1 MLLRFSGRGIHMKRK
16 QNICFTIYICEVSA
30 RNLEVVA
37 CLSVCALSASTFSQD
52 QGGCAPFTFLEAI
65 VVRHPGKDSE
75 LRASF
80 EFTNFE
86 CRLNFRCWWRGAYRF
101 WTATACQ
108 VLVHRK
114 LQDPPPI
121 PEKPMRTC
129 LSFLEGRWI
138 TRSIENGCFCM
149 RRR

>member
-1 MLLRFSGRGIHMKRK
+1 MESAGIGCELVVAATAFVEDRAIVVCCVEHRVLENNSLR
-16 QNICFTIYICEVSA
+16 CEVSA

-86 CRLNFRCWWRGAYRF
+86 CRLNFR
-101 WTATACQ
+101 
-108 VLVHRK
+108 
-114 LQDPPPI
+114 
-121 PEKPMRTC
+121 
-129 LSFLEGRWI
+129 
-138 TRSIENGCFCM
+138 
-149 RRR
+149 